1 MINPLAAYLN
11 ASTLLGILSFAVASQ
26 VLFAQTAGGEN
37 PGPWS
42 PDNGDGTYKNPIIF
56 ADYSDPDVLQR
67 PRRRSRARIRR
78 CGLVQ
83 VRLVILNYKAG
94 QSVPIHFLLRAL
106 RAFAVISPRSFTA
119 KARRA
124 RRNTETECSA
134 NLL

>member
-78 CGLVQ
+78 C
-83 VRLVILNYKAG
+83 
-94 QSVPIHFLLRAL
+94 
-106 RAFAVISPRSFTA
+106 AFAVISPRSFTA